1 MSLVWIDAEKTS
13 NKLIAQGKGLR
24 KIYWGGLEK
33 NKALAFLW
41 TRAFRLYAEKK
52 ELRADVCV

>member
-1 MSLVWIDAEKTS
+1 MSLVLIDAEKTS

-41 TRAFRLYAEKK
+41 TRVFRLYAEKK
-52 ELRADVCV
+52 